1 MNRIYNNEAVFM
13 ACITQLLKPEKL
25 DIATLYLFCTLL
37 IDDNF
42 RNIIHDSVNL
52 EECTSRVCAHA
63 LLTRKITAFGP
74 YFINALVILKT
85 SGYIAIN
92 LNYIEST
99 QKEFPK
105 GNLESKRLKKI
116 LGEVEHLFEICRNFS
131 SKEMYLKF
139 NIQL

>member
-1 MNRIYNNEAVFM
+1 MNRIYNNEMIFM
-13 ACITQLLKPEKL
+13 ACIVQLLKTEKL

-37 IDDNF
+37 IDDNL
-42 RNIIHDSVNL
+42 RLIIHDSVNL
-52 EECTSRVCAHA
+52 EKCTSRVCSHA

-74 YFINALVILKT
+74 YFINALVILKQ
-85 SGYIAIN
+85 SDYIVIT

-105 GNLESKRLKKI
+105 GNLKSKRLQRI
-116 LGEVEHLFEICRNFS
+116 LREAEHLFEICHNFS
-131 SKEMYLKF
+131 AKDMYRKF